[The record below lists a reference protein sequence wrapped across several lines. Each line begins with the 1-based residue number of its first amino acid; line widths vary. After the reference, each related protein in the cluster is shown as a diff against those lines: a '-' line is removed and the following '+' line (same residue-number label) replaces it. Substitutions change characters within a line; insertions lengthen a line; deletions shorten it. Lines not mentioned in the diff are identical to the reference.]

1 MVREVVPPR
10 LARDDHHG
18 PAQPDLLSPVDGILL
33 GELVDEGDA
42 DLGGL
47 SYLEFVAP
55 GLIAALAM
63 QIGTNE
69 GSFPVMAGIR
79 WARTYHAVVATPV
92 RVRELYSGLL
102 SWTAARIFTAA
113 ALFACVAAVAGAFL
127 SPLAVLTPV
136 AAVFCGLA
144 FAAPMAALA
153 GGMENHAALTAIFR
167 FALLPIFL
175 FSGTFFPIDNLPDW
189 LRADRLG
196 NAAVA
201 RRLTLSR
208 SGDRRDRGAGDAR
221 PRRLPARVHTRR
233 LRARRSARSR
243 ESCSREHGRCTSASG
258 ASPSGAR
265 SPDASSTATSSSA
278 AAAGCSSC
286 PASSS
291 PCSSSSGLAWASAR
305 SSVM

>member
-1 MVREVVPPR
+1 MSTSPATVPKHAEQSAAVFMWY
-10 LARDDHHG
+10 ARSYRRVWRATITTG
-18 PAQPDLLSPVDGILL
+18 LLNPIFFLLSMGILL
-33 GELVDEGDA
+33 GELVDDGNA

-47 SYLEFVAP
+47 TYLEFVAP

-113 ALFACVAAVAGAFL
+113 ALFACVAAIAGAFL

-189 LRADRLG
+189 LE
-196 NAAVA
+196 
-201 RRLTLSR
+201 
-208 SGDRRDRGAGDAR
+208 
-221 PRRLPARVHTRR
+221 PI
-233 LRARRSARSR
+233 
-243 ESCSREHGRCTSASG
+243 
-258 ASPSGAR
+258 
-265 SPDASSTATSSSA
+265 
-278 AAAGCSSC
+278 
-286 PASSS
+286 
-291 PCSSSSGLAWASAR
+291 AWATPLWHGVSLCRDLATGEIEALPTLGHVAYLCAFTLVG
-305 SSVM
+305 SVLAVRLISRKLLS